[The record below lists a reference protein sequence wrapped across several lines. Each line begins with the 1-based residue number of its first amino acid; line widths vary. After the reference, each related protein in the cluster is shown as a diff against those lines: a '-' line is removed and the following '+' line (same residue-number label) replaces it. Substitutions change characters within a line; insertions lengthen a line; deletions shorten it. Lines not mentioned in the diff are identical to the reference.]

1 IFLSELSCIVSGET
15 DDDVDELL
23 QRYDIDDLDIAEEEL
38 WMVEA
43 PVLPGCDTP
52 EEAEEEGEVSGE
64 DDDIN
69 VTVASQDGEFQ
80 LRMWPPVA
88 SENKIHV
95 TEGTEKPTSNI
106 WPPPQAKDYMK
117 SVKDLPSN
125 IRMIVHKQT
134 ETQEDD
140 DKATQPS
147 TEIESSRTEQ
157 ELKTYPVHQS
167 DFERATGL
175 VEDSK
180 SQGAGGQLK
189 LVSAGKLDDNVGA
202 LQLEHSKAFVF
213 ILYMF
218 SLLR

>member
-1 IFLSELSCIVSGET
+1 
-15 DDDVDELL
+15 
-23 QRYDIDDLDIAEEEL
+23 
-38 WMVEA
+38 
-43 PVLPGCDTP
+43 
-52 EEAEEEGEVSGE
+52 
-64 DDDIN
+64 
-69 VTVASQDGEFQ
+69 
-80 LRMWPPVA
+80 
-88 SENKIHV
+88 
-95 TEGTEKPTSNI
+95 
-106 WPPPQAKDYMK
+106 MK

-157 ELKTYPVHQS
+157 ELKTNPVHQS

-180 SQGAGGQLK
+180 SQGAGGQFK
-189 LVSAGKLDDNVGA
+189 LVSAGKLDENVHDVGA